1 MNILKFVAVAQTMAG
16 FSKDLSTQV
25 GAIAVDD
32 DGLIL
37 ASGFNGFPRGV
48 YDDPALYADKTQK
61 YPRVVHAEANCITM
75 AARHGIRLMNS
86 NLIVTSLYPCCDC
99 AKLIIQA
106 GIKRVY
112 APPMPTES
120 SWLESVTVAMEMF
133 NESGIILN
141 QYHP

>member
-1 MNILKFVAVAQTMAG
+1 MNLLKFVAVAQTMAG
-16 FSKDLSTQV
+16 FSKDTSTKV

-48 YDDPALYADKTQK
+48 YDDPSLYADKATK
-61 YPRVVHAEANCITM
+61 YPRIVHAEANCVAM
-75 AARHGIRLMNS
+75 AARHGIRLKDS
-86 NLIVTSLYPCCDC
+86 NLIVTALYPCCDC

-112 APPMPTES
+112 APPMPEDS
-120 SWLESVTVAMEMF
+120 SWLYLADLSLSMF
-133 NESGIILN
+133 DEAGVIFEEY
-141 QYHP
+141 QP